1 MKNCL
6 VAWAWLGCTAAF
18 AGEGQGWS
26 QSEKLAQEF
35 AEARA
40 KQCKN
45 VEGSD
50 QIVCAHAFIS
60 GCTVEGRNYAEDVS
74 CPDVRKQGRP
84 FRPYP
89 APREPSPTDPRLK
102 DPVFM
107 EELNWVT
114 TQIRS
119 CGCAC
124 CHDTSKMSDFALWD
138 INKPY
143 VWIEQMTRRGV
154 VILSG
159 QLDSGG
165 LGGIP
170 PSDNNGFDRSQTG
183 APTTDP
189 ERFKA
194 FFEAEAKRQGITPE
208 EIAKM
213 RPLGIPGSRN

>member
-1 MKNCL
+1 MKNWL
-6 VAWAWLGCTAAF
+6 VGWCMLSSAVALAGSTYDQGARAAF
-18 AGEGQGWS
+18 E
-26 QSEKLAQEF
+26 
-35 AEARA
+35 EARA

-45 VEGSD
+45 VEGSE

-89 APREPSPTDPRLK
+89 SPKEPSPTDPRLE
-102 DPVFM
+102 DSAFM
-107 EELNWVT
+107 EELGWVT
-114 TQIRS
+114 RQVRS

-124 CHDTSKMSDFALWD
+124 CHDTSKLSDFALWD

-159 QLDSGG
+159 QLDSTS
-165 LGGIP
+165 LGSLP
-170 PSDNNGFDRSQTG
+170 PADNNGFDRSQTG
-183 APTTDP
+183 APSTDP
-189 ERFKA
+189 ARFKA
-194 FFEAEAKRQGITPE
+194 FFEAEAARRGITPE

-213 RPLGIPGSRN
+213 RPLNIPGPVGP